1 MSNGLT
7 RCIMEEFDTT
17 NPTPEPNPECIDSY
31 SRKRIAE
38 LAEISAMLLER
49 IRALDAALAD
59 LHSDRA
65 QRLQQIDLDDQEWY

>member
-1 MSNGLT
+1 
-7 RCIMEEFDTT
+7 MEEFDRT

-38 LAEISAMLLER
+38 FAER
-49 IRALDAALAD
+49 IRALEAALAD

-65 QRLQQIDLDDQEWY
+65 ARLQQQDLEDPEWY